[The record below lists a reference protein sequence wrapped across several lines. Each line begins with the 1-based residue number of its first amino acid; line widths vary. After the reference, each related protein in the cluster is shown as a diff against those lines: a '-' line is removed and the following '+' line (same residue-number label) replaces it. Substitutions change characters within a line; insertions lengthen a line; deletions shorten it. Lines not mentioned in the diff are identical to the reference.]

1 MQLSE
6 IRVPSERATLEWPT
20 IVLILVVY
28 AAWVILVF
36 AHAAIPLWLWLPL
49 AAWTGAWWGSVQHE
63 LLHGHPTRRRWLNDL
78 LATPPVWL
86 WLPYARYRQTHL
98 VHHHDDRLTDPLDDP
113 ESRYLTPEAWQAL
126 GPVGRALVSAQATL
140 LGRLLLGPPWA
151 ALQFWRD
158 DLRAILAGDR
168 RLARVWAWHLVHVAL
183 LVAVV
188 LGLAGVPLWQYVL
201 GFGYGATSLAMIRS
215 FAEHKA
221 ARGVA
226 ERTAIVENSPIF
238 GLLFLNNNLHVVHH
252 QWPSLPWYRLPAVY
266 RQHREAVLAHNG
278 GLLYRGYGEV
288 FRRFLLHRHDQPVH
302 PLGRVPPA
310 APLPATSDRGSPATA
325 V

>member
-1 MQLSE
+1 
-6 IRVPSERATLEWPT
+6 
-20 IVLILVVY
+20 
-28 AAWVILVF
+28 
-36 AHAAIPLWLWLPL
+36 
-49 AAWTGAWWGSVQHE
+49 
-63 LLHGHPTRRRWLNDL
+63 
-78 LATPPVWL
+78 
-86 WLPYARYRQTHL
+86 
-98 VHHHDDRLTDPLDDP
+98 
-113 ESRYLTPEAWQAL
+113 
-126 GPVGRALVSAQATL
+126 
-140 LGRLLLGPPWA
+140 
-151 ALQFWRD
+151 
-158 DLRAILAGDR
+158 
-168 RLARVWAWHLVHVAL
+168 
-183 LVAVV
+183 
-188 LGLAGVPLWQYVL
+188 VPLWQYVL

-288 FRRFLLHRHDQPVH
+288 FRRFLLRRHDQPVH
-302 PLGRVPPA
+302 PLGRVPPS
-310 APLPATSDRGSPATA
+310 APPPATSDRGSPATA